1 MQRERSDTLPPLC
14 STAPCSTLHANHVVI
29 YQFIPVAPGRVMER
43 LIRTMRAGTMAVLD
57 LEDGYL
63 DVRDPGKT
71 TERRTRGRKQLLELC
86 ANAKGRTNGRPV
98 AMRVNVAG
106 SEDFARDLPVVR
118 AASETFG
125 LAAVMLPKV
134 ELADQMGRA
143 HSDLS
148 AEGVEFGYLVPM
160 IETRK
165 GMHRIDE
172 IIAAAVELGSPAVV
186 YGHHD
191 YWLDAGAWP
200 FPGPREMS
208 YWEPV
213 ERIAQ
218 SALAAGLR
226 YVHPPEAE
234 LRDEALLAGMVSR
247 LRSICGDRFDILSA
261 GMSQTSL
268 LLRLVEEAS
277 SSEPKS
283 ESLAEQSVF
292 DSVEQQRLAEE
303 TCALFEGNNRQE
315 HSFSADARSGRFIS
329 PHEYLAAV
337 NYLRKQSD
345 A

>member
-1 MQRERSDTLPPLC
+1 M
-14 STAPCSTLHANHVVI
+14 I

-43 LIRTMRAGTMAVLD
+43 LIRSMGPGTMAVLD

-63 DVRDPGKT
+63 DVRDSGKT
-71 TERRTRGRKQLLELC
+71 GERRARGREQLLELC
-86 ANAKGRTNGRPV
+86 ANAKGRINGRLV

-106 SEDFARDLPVVR
+106 SQDFVRDLSVVR
-118 AASETFG
+118 AVAETFG

-134 ELADQMGRA
+134 ESADQVRRA
-143 HSDLS
+143 HADLS
-148 AEGVEFGYLVPM
+148 AEEIDFGGLIPM
-160 IETRK
+160 VETRK
-165 GMHRIDE
+165 GMDRIDE

-200 FPGPREMS
+200 FPGPRDKS

-213 ERIAQ
+213 ERVAQ
-218 SALAAGLR
+218 PALAAGLR
-226 YVHPPEAE
+226 YIHPPEAE

-247 LRSICGDRFDILSA
+247 LRSTCGDRFDILSA

-268 LLRLVEEAS
+268 LMRLVEEAS
-277 SSEPKS
+277 STKPRV
-283 ESLAEQSVF
+283 ESLAEQSVL
-292 DSVEQQRLAEE
+292 DAVEKKRLAEE
-303 TCALFEGNNRQE
+303 TCDLFEGNNRQE

-329 PHEYLAAV
+329 PHEYLAAK
-337 NYLRKQSD
+337 NFLREFAD

>member
-1 MQRERSDTLPPLC
+1 M
-14 STAPCSTLHANHVVI
+14 I
-29 YQFIPVAPGRVMER
+29 YQFIPVAPVRVMER
-43 LIRTMRAGTMAVLD
+43 LIRSMGPGTMAVLD

-71 TERRTRGRKQLLELC
+71 SERRVRGREQLLELC
-86 ANAKGRTNGRPV
+86 VNAKGRTNGRPV

-134 ELADQMGRA
+134 ESADQVRRA
-143 HSDLS
+143 HADLS
-148 AEGVEFGYLVPM
+148 AEGVDVGGLVPM
-160 IETRK
+160 VETRK
-165 GMHRIDE
+165 GIDRIAE
-172 IIAAAVELGSPAVV
+172 IVDVAVDVGSSSVV

-191 YWLDAGAWP
+191 YWLDAGIWP
-200 FPGPREMS
+200 FPGPRDAS

-218 SALAAGLR
+218 PVLAAGLR
-226 YVHPPEAE
+226 YIHPPEAE
-234 LRDEALLAGMVSR
+234 LRDEALLAVMVAR
-247 LRSICGDRFDILSA
+247 LWSICGDRFDILSA

-268 LLRLVEEAS
+268 LLRLVEEAL
-277 SSEPKS
+277 SSEPTV
-283 ESLAEQSVF
+283 ESLAEQTVL
-292 DSVEQQRLAEE
+292 DPAEKKRLAEE
-303 TCALFEGNNRQE
+303 TCVLFEGNNRQE